1 MKKDKVFLLLNG
13 DKPKQLPNLDKY
25 KLICA
30 TDGAYKY
37 LEQNNVSP
45 NFVTGDFDSL
55 TNFPNEIDFIETPD
69 QDFTDFDKILQIL
82 FDKGFYHI
90 DVYGASGAEQDH
102 FLGNLHTAIQWQ
114 HKLKLTFFDNY
125 SMYFLADKV
134 TSIKNCKEKIVSLI
148 PFPEAKQISTQGL
161 QYPLKKE
168 NLTFGERIG
177 TRNKAIKNEVS
188 ISFTEGNLFIFI
200 NH

>member
-13 DKPKQLPNLDKY
+13 DKPKKLPNLDKY

-37 LEQNNVSP
+37 LEENNVSP

-55 TNFPNEIDFIETPD
+55 TNFPKEIEFIETPD

-90 DVYGASGAEQDH
+90 DVFGASGAEQDH
-102 FLGNLHTAIQWQ
+102 FLGNLHTTIQWQ

-161 QYPLKKE
+161 QYPLKNE

-177 TRNKAIKNEVS
+177 TRNKAVKNELS

>member
-37 LEQNNVSP
+37 LEENNVSP

-55 TNFPNEIDFIETPD
+55 TNFPKEIEFIETPD

-82 FDKGFYHI
+82 FEKGFYHI

-125 SMYFLADKV
+125 STYYLADKL

-168 NLTFGERIG
+168 NLTFGEKIG
-177 TRNKAIKNEVS
+177 TRNRAVKNEVS

>member
-13 DKPKQLPNLDKY
+13 DKPKQLPTLDKY

-45 NFVTGDFDSL
+45 HFVTGDFDSL
-55 TNFPNEIDFIETPD
+55 TNFSRDIEFIETPD

-125 SMYFLADKV
+125 STYYLADKL

-148 PFPEAKQISTQGL
+148 PFPEAKLITTRGL
-161 QYPLKKE
+161 EYPLEKE

-177 TRNKAIKNEVS
+177 TRNKAVKNEVS
-188 ISFTEGNLFIFI
+188 ISFTEGNLFIFM
-200 NH
+200 NN

>member
-1 MKKDKVFLLLNG
+1 MNKDKVFLLLNG
-13 DKPKQLPNLDKY
+13 DKPKHLPNLDEY

-37 LEQNNVSP
+37 LEENNVSP

-55 TNFPNEIDFIETPD
+55 TNFPKDIEFIETPD

-82 FDKGFYHI
+82 FDKGFYHV
-90 DVYGASGAEQDH
+90 DVYGASGSEQDH

-114 HKLKLTFFDNY
+114 YKLKLTFYDNY
-125 SMYFLADKV
+125 STYYLADKV

-177 TRNKAIKNEVS
+177 TRNRAVKNEVS